1 MTESTPAT
9 GVTKDVEIATP
20 LTYLINIWRTLE
32 MPLID
37 CEINLI
43 LTWSANCVISV
54 ANGATT
60 FAITDAKR
68 YFLNPRQCNA
78 ITTIENKL
86 LMSKHQSKKK

>member
-68 YFLNPRQCNA
+68 YFLVVTLSTQDNA
-78 ITTIENKL
+78 KL
-86 LMSKHQSKKK
+86 LQKLKTNF